1 MSIIVEFFVAPDDR
15 AAADAAD
22 GGPEGRFEIARYGNF
37 IPDLAMMEWEV
48 IFTGGS
54 LDGILADG
62 GPRILADLGL
72 GQGNGPAVIAARAA
86 LAAALA
92 AADESRLVEAGERWT
107 RLRAE
112 DGGEIDPVL
121 ASELLSEV
129 ASLARIAAER
139 GHHLYCWR
147 A

>member
-1 MSIIVEFFVAPDDR
+1 MIIVEFFAAPDDR
-15 AAADAAD
+15 AAAGVVD
-22 GGPEGRFEIARYGNF
+22 GGPEGRFEMAQYGNF

-54 LDGILADG
+54 LDGVLASG
-62 GPRILADLGL
+62 GPRIVADPGR
-72 GQGNGPAVIAARAA
+72 GSGPAVIAAPVA

-92 AADESRLVEAGERWT
+92 AADERRLAEAGERWAQ
-107 RLRAE
+107 LGAE
-112 DGGEIDPVL
+112 DGEEIDPVT

-129 ASLARIAAER
+129 AGLARIAAQR
-139 GHHLYCWR
+139 GHQLYCWR